1 MSSNK
6 NESNEK
12 NFFSVVVDIKQFLNK
27 QKEKLLILSMVVAAI
42 CLIVYY
48 ILII

>member
-12 NFFSVVVDIKQFLNK
+12 NFFSAVVDIKQFLNK